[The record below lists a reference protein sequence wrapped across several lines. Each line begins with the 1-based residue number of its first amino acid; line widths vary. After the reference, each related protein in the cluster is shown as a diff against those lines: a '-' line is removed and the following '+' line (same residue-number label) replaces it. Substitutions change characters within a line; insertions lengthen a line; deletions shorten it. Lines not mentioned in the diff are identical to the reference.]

1 MKAKGLVMAGVLIMA
16 ACSRSGSLYG
26 DVFVHAPAGDVKRA
40 ARTNVRVI
48 PSTQA
53 FERDWA
59 RAVAAFQEEL
69 KAFRHAESEAAF
81 SADQARLAWT
91 KALAA
96 RRGKYPRTLARER
109 DLWNQ
114 VRAAEDVLFKARKRL
129 WDVALKH
136 EVSAESLVEKYRTQL
151 VQTDEN
157 GHYVLPGLPVGKAN
171 LYVRFPVGSRDVV
184 WFRPV
189 QVRVGAERVDLTDA
203 NKGGWPFV
211 P

>member
-1 MKAKGLVMAGVLIMA
+1 MKAKGLVVGGFLVLA

-26 DVFVHAPAGDVKRA
+26 DVFVQAPAGDVKRA
-40 ARTNVRVI
+40 ARINVKVI

-53 FERDWA
+53 FDRDWA
-59 RAVAAFQEEL
+59 QAVAAFQEEL
-69 KAFRHAESEAAF
+69 KAVRQSESEAAF

-91 KALAA
+91 KVLAA

-109 DLWNQ
+109 DMWNQ
-114 VRAAEDVLFKARKRL
+114 VRAAEEALFRARKRL

-136 EVSAESLVEKYRTQL
+136 EVSGESLVEKHRAQ
-151 VQTDEN
+151 VIQTDEN
-157 GHYVLPGLPVGKAN
+157 GHYVLTGLPVGKAF

-189 QVRVGAERVDLTDA
+189 QVRVGAGRVDLTDS